1 MARNCRNEI
10 VACQA
15 VGGVVGFARILLRI
29 VGNPF
34 QRKPITMKKD
44 IHPKYDAAT
53 VTCACGY
60 VLKTR
65 STVKSMSVNTCAACH
80 PFFTGQAKFI
90 DTEGRVDRFNKRYG
104 RKTDK

>member
-1 MARNCRNEI
+1 M
-10 VACQA
+10 
-15 VGGVVGFARILLRI
+15 VVGFARFLLRI
-29 VGNPF
+29 VSNQF
-34 QRKPITMKKD
+34 QRKPSTMKKD
-44 IHPKYDAAT
+44 IHPKYDDAT
-53 VTCACGY
+53 VTCACGF

-104 RKTDK
+104 RKTEN